1 VSGSSASTPVA
12 AAAAAAQ
19 QERYYTASH
28 WRLVRAKFG
37 RHLLARAALAVLGV
51 IYVGGL
57 CAGFLAPY
65 GTRTVAAEFAYAPP
79 QRLRFVHEGRIQV
92 RPFVYGYERHFN
104 DATWEWEYLPDPA
117 QKLDLRFFVAGEAY
131 RFWGLIETRLH
142 LFGVP
147 EPAQVF
153 LFGTDKLGRDL
164 FSRNLHAIRV
174 SLTVGLLGV
183 AFSFVIGCL
192 LGGIS
197 GYYGGPIDTAIQ
209 RVIEFL
215 IALPTIPLWMGL
227 SAALPLDW
235 PALRIYFFITIILS
249 TVGWTRLGRVVR
261 GKLLELREQDFTMA
275 ARVAGAR
282 DLAIITRHLL
292 PSFMSYLIVD
302 LTLAIPYMILGETAL
317 SFLGLGLR
325 PPVVSW
331 GVLLHE
337 AQNVQTVA
345 LHPWLLIPGVF
356 VIVSVLAFNFV
367 GDGLRDAADPYK

>member
-1 VSGSSASTPVA
+1 MSGTATTSA
-12 AAAAAAQ
+12 AAAAE

-51 IYVGGL
+51 IYAGGVF
-57 CAGFLAPY
+57 AGFLAPY

-79 QRLRFVHEGRIQV
+79 QRLRFVHDGRVQL
-92 RPFVYGYERHFN
+92 RPFVYGHARHFN
-104 DATWEWEYLPDPA
+104 DATWEWDYRPDPA
-117 QKLDLRFFVAGEAY
+117 RKLDLQFLVTGEPY
-131 RFWGLIETRLH
+131 QFWGQFETRLH

-147 EPAQVF
+147 QPGQVF

-164 FSRNLHAIRV
+164 FSRNLHAIRI

-192 LGGIS
+192 LGGLS
-197 GYYGGPIDTAIQ
+197 GFYGGPIDTMIQ

-235 PALRIYFFITIILS
+235 PALRVYFFITIILS
-249 TVGWTRLGRVVR
+249 TVGWTRLARVVR

-337 AQNVQTVA
+337 AQNVQSVA
-345 LHPWLLIPGVF
+345 LHPWLLIPGLF

-367 GDGLRDAADPYK
+367 GDGLRDAADPHK

>member
-1 VSGSSASTPVA
+1 MSGSGV
-12 AAAAAAQ
+12 AAAQ

-37 RHLLARAALAVLGV
+37 RHLLARAALAVLGA
-51 IYVGGL
+51 IYVSGL
-57 CAGFLAPY
+57 FAGFLAPY

-79 QRLRFVHEGRIQV
+79 QRLRFVHEGRFQL
-92 RPFVYGYERHFN
+92 RPFVYGHARHFN
-104 DATWEWEYLPDPA
+104 DATWEWDYRADPA
-117 QKLDLRFFVAGEAY
+117 QKLDLQFFVRGDAY
-131 RFWGLIETRLH
+131 RFWGLFEAGRH

-147 EPAQVF
+147 EPGRVF

-192 LGGIS
+192 LGGLS

-235 PALRIYFFITIILS
+235 PALRVYFFITLILS

-275 ARVAGAR
+275 ARVAGAG
-282 DLAIITRHLL
+282 DLAIIARHLL

>member
-1 VSGSSASTPVA
+1 MNRNVA
-12 AAAAAAQ
+12 AAE

-51 IYVGGL
+51 IYLSGL
-57 CAGFLAPY
+57 FAGFLAPY

-79 QRLRFVHEGRIQV
+79 QPLRFVHEGRVQL
-92 RPFVYGYERHFN
+92 RPFVYGYARHFN
-104 DATWEWEYLPDPA
+104 DANWEWDYRPDPA
-117 QKLDLRFFVAGEAY
+117 QKLDLRFFVQGDGY
-131 RFWGLIETRLH
+131 RFWGLFETDRH

-147 EPAQVF
+147 APGQVF

-183 AFSFVIGCL
+183 SFSFVIGCL
-192 LGGIS
+192 LGGLS
-197 GYYGGPIDTAIQ
+197 GFYGGPIDTAIQ

-235 PALRIYFFITIILS
+235 PALRVYFFITIILS
-249 TVGWTRLGRVVR
+249 TVGWTRLARVVR

-282 DLAIITRHLL
+282 DLAIIVRHLL
-292 PSFMSYLIVD
+292 PSFISYLIVD

-337 AQNVQTVA
+337 AQNVQSVA
-345 LHPWLLIPGVF
+345 LHPWLLIPGLF

>member
-1 VSGSSASTPVA
+1 MSGSVA
-12 AAAAAAQ
+12 AAAAAAAAE

-37 RHLLARAALAVLGV
+37 RHLLARAALVVLGA
-51 IYVGGL
+51 IYVSAL
-57 CAGFLAPY
+57 FAGFVAPY

-79 QRLRFVHEGRIQV
+79 QRLRFVHEGRVQL
-92 RPFVYGYERHFN
+92 RPFVYGYVREFN
-104 DATWEWEYLPDPA
+104 DSTWEWDYRSDPT
-117 QKLDLRFFVAGEAY
+117 QKLDVQFLVAGEVY
-131 RFWGLIETRLH
+131 RLWGLFETGLH
-142 LFGVP
+142 LFGVAQP
-147 EPAQVF
+147 GQVF

-192 LGGIS
+192 LGGVS
-197 GYYGGPIDTAIQ
+197 GYYGGPIDTVIQ

-261 GKLLELREQDFTMA
+261 GKLLELREQDFAMA
-275 ARVAGAR
+275 ARVGGAR

-337 AQNVQTVA
+337 AQNVQSVA
-345 LHPWLLIPGVF
+345 LHPWLLIPGLF

>member
-1 VSGSSASTPVA
+1 MSGSGV
-12 AAAAAAQ
+12 AAAQ

-37 RHLLARAALAVLGV
+37 RHLLARVALAVLGA
-51 IYVGGL
+51 IYVSGL
-57 CAGFLAPY
+57 FAGFLAPY

-79 QRLRFVHEGRIQV
+79 QRLRFVHEGRFQL
-92 RPFVYGYERHFN
+92 RPFVYGHARHFN
-104 DATWEWEYLPDPA
+104 DATWEWDYRADPA
-117 QKLDLRFFVAGEAY
+117 QKLDLQFFVRGDAY
-131 RFWGLIETRLH
+131 RFWGLFEAGRH

-147 EPAQVF
+147 EPGRVF

-192 LGGIS
+192 LGGLS

-235 PALRIYFFITIILS
+235 PALRVYFFITLILS

-275 ARVAGAR
+275 ARVAGAG
-282 DLAIITRHLL
+282 DLAIIARHLL

>member
-1 VSGSSASTPVA
+1 MSAGA
-12 AAAAAAQ
+12 AAAER
-19 QERYYTASH
+19 ERYYTAGH
-28 WRLVRAKFG
+28 WRLVRARFG
-37 RHLLARAALAVLGV
+37 RHRLARAALAALAV
-51 IYVGGL
+51 IYLGGL
-57 CAGFLAPY
+57 GAGFLAPY

-79 QRLRFVHEGRIQV
+79 QRLRFVHEGRFQL
-92 RPFVYGYERHFN
+92 RPFVYGYARRFD
-104 DATWEWEYLPDPA
+104 DAAWEWDYQPDPA
-117 QKLDLRFFVAGEAY
+117 RKFDLQFFVRGDGY
-131 RFWGLIETRLH
+131 RFWGLFETRRH
-142 LFGVP
+142 LFGVA
-147 EPAQVF
+147 EPGRVF

-183 AFSFVIGCL
+183 AFSFALGCL
-192 LGGIS
+192 LGGLS
-197 GYYGGPIDTAIQ
+197 GYYGGAVDTAIQ

-227 SAALPLDW
+227 SAALPPDW
-235 PALRIYFFITIILS
+235 PALRVYFFITIILS
-249 TVGWTRLGRVVR
+249 TVGWTRLARVVR

-275 ARVAGAR
+275 ARLAGAR

-337 AQNVQTVA
+337 AQNVQSVA
-345 LHPWLLIPGVF
+345 LHPWLLIPGGF
-356 VIVSVLAFNFV
+356 VVASVLAFNFV
-367 GDGLRDAADPYK
+367 GDGLRDAADPYQ

>member
-1 VSGSSASTPVA
+1 MSGSGV
-12 AAAAAAQ
+12 AAAQ

-37 RHLLARAALAVLGV
+37 RHLLARVALAVLGA
-51 IYVGGL
+51 IYVSGL
-57 CAGFLAPY
+57 FAGFLAPY

-79 QRLRFVHEGRIQV
+79 QRLRFVHEGRFQL
-92 RPFVYGYERHFN
+92 RPFVYGHARHFN
-104 DATWEWEYLPDPA
+104 DATWEWDYRADPA
-117 QKLDLRFFVAGEAY
+117 QKLDLQFFMRGDAY
-131 RFWGLIETRLH
+131 RFWGLFEAGRH

-147 EPAQVF
+147 EPGRVF

-192 LGGIS
+192 LGGLS

-235 PALRIYFFITIILS
+235 PALRVYFFITLILS

-275 ARVAGAR
+275 ARVAGAG
-282 DLAIITRHLL
+282 DLAIIARHLL

>member
-1 VSGSSASTPVA
+1 MSGSVA
-12 AAAAAAQ
+12 AAAAAAAAAE

-37 RHLLARAALAVLGV
+37 RHLLARAALVVLGA
-51 IYVGGL
+51 IYVSAL
-57 CAGFLAPY
+57 FAGFVAPY

-79 QRLRFVHEGRIQV
+79 QRLRFVHEGRVQL
-92 RPFVYGYERHFN
+92 RPFVYGYVREFN
-104 DATWEWEYLPDPA
+104 DSAWEWDYRPDPA
-117 QKLDLRFFVAGEAY
+117 QKLDVQFLVAGEVY
-131 RFWGLIETRLH
+131 RLWGLFETGLH
-142 LFGVP
+142 LFGVAQP
-147 EPAQVF
+147 GQVF

-192 LGGIS
+192 LGGVS
-197 GYYGGPIDTAIQ
+197 GYYGGPIDTVIQ

-261 GKLLELREQDFTMA
+261 GKLLELREQDFAMA
-275 ARVAGAR
+275 ARVGGAR

-337 AQNVQTVA
+337 AQNVQSVA
-345 LHPWLLIPGVF
+345 LHPWLLIPGLF

>member
-1 VSGSSASTPVA
+1 MSGSVA
-12 AAAAAAQ
+12 AAAAAAAAAE

-37 RHLLARAALAVLGV
+37 RHLLARAALVVLGA
-51 IYVGGL
+51 IYVSAL
-57 CAGFLAPY
+57 FAGFVAPY

-79 QRLRFVHEGRIQV
+79 QRLRFVHEGRVQL
-92 RPFVYGYERHFN
+92 RPFVYGYAREFN
-104 DATWEWEYLPDPA
+104 DSAWEWDYRPDPA
-117 QKLDLRFFVAGEAY
+117 QKLDVQFLVAGEVY
-131 RFWGLIETRLH
+131 RLWGLFETGLH
-142 LFGVP
+142 LFGVAQP
-147 EPAQVF
+147 GQVF

-192 LGGIS
+192 LGGVS

-275 ARVAGAR
+275 ARVGGAH

-337 AQNVQTVA
+337 AQNVQSVA
-345 LHPWLLIPGVF
+345 LHPWLLIPGLF